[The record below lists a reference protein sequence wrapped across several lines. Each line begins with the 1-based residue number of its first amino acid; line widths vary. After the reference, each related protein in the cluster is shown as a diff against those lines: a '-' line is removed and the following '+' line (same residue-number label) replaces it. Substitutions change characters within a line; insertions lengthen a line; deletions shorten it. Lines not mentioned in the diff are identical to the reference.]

1 MTMKRYLPI
10 FVLVFLAGITGTQA
24 QDPHFSQFFE
34 APLLR
39 NPSLAGIFDGDI
51 RVQGVYRTQWGTVTV
66 PYQTGSLAAEYKKPI
81 GSNHDFITMGMQLLY
96 DRAGTIN
103 FTTTYLMPALNYHK
117 ALTDDR
123 TKYLSLGF
131 MGGLVQRRI
140 DRSKVTTNNQYD
152 ANGYN
157 PSLPDGEIL
166 ANNGY
171 SYADGSIGMSFNS
184 SIASRVQDN
193 YYLGIACHHLNRP
206 KNSFYKNPAI
216 ELNPKWE
223 LSGGMKLTAGE
234 TSFITLYANYTKQ
247 GAYNETLAGALYGYK
262 IGDDPD
268 NPDYIV
274 QFGAMVRVKDAFI
287 PMIKLDYKP
296 FSLVCSYDANLSSL
310 KTGAI
315 GANALEISLSYAAFA
330 DRYNSSKNAVM
341 CPRF

>member
-1 MTMKRYLPI
+1 
-10 FVLVFLAGITGTQA
+10 
-24 QDPHFSQFFE
+24 
-34 APLLR
+34 
-39 NPSLAGIFDGDI
+39 
-51 RVQGVYRTQWGTVTV
+51 
-66 PYQTGSLAAEYKKPI
+66 
-81 GSNHDFITMGMQLLY
+81 
-96 DRAGTIN
+96 
-103 FTTTYLMPALNYHK
+103 MPALNYHK
-117 ALTDDR
+117 ALSDDR

-140 DRSKVTTNNQYD
+140 DRSKMTTNNQYD

-157 PSLPDGEIL
+157 PSLPDGEIF

-184 SIASRVQDN
+184 SIAKRVQDN

-268 NPDYIV
+268 NPDCIV
-274 QFGAMVRVKDAFI
+274 QFGGMVRVKDAFI

-296 FSLVCSYDANLSSL
+296 LSLLFSYDANLSSL